1 MSTAAPPEPHSPT
14 CNSTVAATDLKKV
27 LKRTPFS
34 KSRKVHS
41 KFKSPLQVSEVAPV
55 SPEEELAELERKQE
69 QLGAEI
75 SQLEAE
81 GYRVEEL
88 DHHIDMLHEYND
100 IKDIGQSLLGRIAI
114 AVRILNPDMV
124 HQIGDQWCCKVVGHL
139 CSIVC
144 RSQGNHHTRTLSP
157 LWPGTRGLRRKLT
170 DVIDIVRCSFFKQEI
185 CLFTGYFINNID
197 LCHSR

>member
-100 IKDIGQSLLGRIAI
+100 IKDIGQSLLGRIA
-114 AVRILNPDMV
+114 VLRGTTTRELY
-124 HQIGDQWCCKVVGHL
+124 
-139 CSIVC
+139 
-144 RSQGNHHTRTLSP
+144 HHF
-157 LWPGTRGLRRKLT
+157 GLELE
-170 DVIDIVRCSFFKQEI
+170 D
-185 CLFTGYFINNID
+185 
-197 LCHSR
+197 